1 MKKLIQNI
9 VVITLCSS
17 LVTGCAVSRKSF
29 IEKRGELSD
38 VDVCRVVLKD
48 SDKLQFNYIIED
60 EEERVYVDALSDQF
74 KRRKL
79 SVSLC
84 EQKVSDDNA
93 QKMMIGLVIL
103 GAAATAAA
111 ASYGGGGG
119 SPQNY
124 NNTGYAWDAFYDQ
137 YYNLTWR
144 CRDKSNGQFAYDY
157 NCSTKVKVDT
167 TWPSK

>member
-1 MKKLIQNI
+1 
-9 VVITLCSS
+9 
-17 LVTGCAVSRKSF
+17 
-29 IEKRGELSD
+29 
-38 VDVCRVVLKD
+38 
-48 SDKLQFNYIIED
+48 
-60 EEERVYVDALSDQF
+60 
-74 KRRKL
+74 
-79 SVSLC
+79 
-84 EQKVSDDNA
+84 VSDDNA

-111 ASYGGGGG
+111 ASYGGGG